1 MTSIVVRLMSLGIV
15 LFLASC
21 ASPPVNQP
29 KEFSSALRTAPNS
42 GVAGDIR
49 KLVAR
54 HPGKSGFALIDN
66 NRAAFTDRI
75 ALADYAQ
82 KTLDVQYY
90 IWSADTIGKIL
101 ADHVIQAADRG
112 VRVRCLVD
120 DMYLKSRDE
129 GAAVLAAHPN
139 IEVRVFNPH
148 RFRSL
153 RTLNFALDFTRLNH
167 RMHNKTMIMDNACA
181 IIGGRNMADEYFGLN
196 DDFNMRDLDIVAVGP
211 IVPKVSNVF
220 DEFWN
225 SEAAVPAE
233 NLLKNQEVID
243 NFRQQVAILRKSL
256 TADRYPFP
264 LTMDVGQIKSRWNEV
279 ERAFVWADGEVF
291 HNSYESLKHPGH
303 GESIN
308 RSLTRELLAA
318 KHEVRFEAAY
328 YVTRRRGIELGRK
341 MVDNGVKIRV
351 LTNSLATNDV
361 GAAQAG
367 YARTRKTLLRGG
379 VELYELRPDAAALR
393 AQVAPHAKQARTAI
407 HTKAL
412 VIDGR
417 KSFVGS
423 YNLDPR
429 SANINSEV
437 GLMVNSEE
445 FARRVAAYLD
455 QGVRPENSYRVSLD
469 EHGHPRWQ
477 TIINGQPRTLSHDPE
492 TTTFQRL
499 TNRLIG
505 YLPITSQL

>member
-1 MTSIVVRLMSLGIV
+1 MTSIIRLMPLG
-15 LFLASC
+15 LALLLASC
-21 ASPPVNQP
+21 ANHQVNQS
-29 KEFSSALRTAPNS
+29 KDYSTALRTPPS
-42 GVAGDIR
+42 AGMAGEIR
-49 KLVAR
+49 KLAAK

-90 IWSADTIGKIL
+90 IWSPDTIGKIL

-120 DMYLKSRDE
+120 DMYLKSRDS
-129 GAAVLAAHPN
+129 GTAVLAAHPN

-196 DDFNMRDLDIVAVGP
+196 DEFNMRDLDIVAVGP
-211 IVPKVSNVF
+211 IVPKVSDVF

-233 NLLKNQEVID
+233 NLLKDRKTID
-243 NFRQQVAILRKSL
+243 DFRQQVAILRKSL

-264 LTMDVGQIKSRWNEV
+264 LTMDVGQIKSRWGEV
-279 ERAFVWADGEVF
+279 QKAFVWADGEVF
-291 HNSYESLKHPGH
+291 HNSYESLKNPGQ
-303 GESIN
+303 GESVN

-318 KHEVRFEAAY
+318 RHDVRFEAAY
-328 YVTRRRGIELGRK
+328 YVNRRRGIEVGRK
-341 MVDNGVKIRV
+341 MVDHGVKIRV

-367 YARTRKTLLRGG
+367 YARTRPTLLRGG

-393 AQVAPHAKQARTAI
+393 AQVAPHAKQARTGI

-429 SANINSEV
+429 SADINSEV
-437 GLMVNSEE
+437 GLLVDSTE
-445 FARRVAAYLD
+445 FARRVSAYLD

-469 EHGHPRWQ
+469 EHGRPQWK
-477 TIINGQPRTLSHDPE
+477 TVINGQPRTWSHDPE

-505 YLPITSQL
+505 YLPIASQL

>member
-1 MTSIVVRLMSLGIV
+1 MSLGIV